1 MKGDRNRVFKR
12 EIRSRIVAGKSR
24 VDMDGDSHD
33 RAIETAVKIALLAV
47 VTYASWAI
55 ISPFLT
61 IGLWSAIL
69 AVALYPI
76 YFRLSVWVGPKVTAS
91 FITAVSFAVVLGPLA
106 WLGYG
111 MAHGIGYIADGLE
124 SGTPLVPMP
133 PDSVKTWPI
142 AGERLYHLWL
152 LGATNAKAMLVE
164 IAPQLRPLAPR
175 FLEVAQN
182 VMVGLLQF
190 LVAIIIAGFL
200 FAPGPKIVEAISRVL
215 DRLLHP
221 RGREI
226 VRLIGATIRNVSRGV
241 VGVSVLQTALAGLG
255 FLAAGVPGAGVL
267 AFIAL
272 VLGIIQIGP
281 GLVILAVI
289 IWSWFELGTMQAML
303 FTAYMIPVGLVDNVL
318 RPIVM
323 ARGLSTPI
331 PVIIIG
337 ALGGTISQGIMGLFL
352 GPVIVAVSWQLILV
366 WLQSESGADEQA
378 RQTSDDDTGRR
389 T

>member
-1 MKGDRNRVFKR
+1 
-12 EIRSRIVAGKSR
+12 
-24 VDMDGDSHD
+24 
-33 RAIETAVKIALLAV
+33 
-47 VTYASWAI
+47 
-55 ISPFLT
+55 
-61 IGLWSAIL
+61 
-69 AVALYPI
+69 
-76 YFRLSVWVGPKVTAS
+76 
-91 FITAVSFAVVLGPLA
+91 
-106 WLGYG
+106 
-111 MAHGIGYIADGLE
+111 
-124 SGTPLVPMP
+124 VPMP

-200 FAPGPKIVEAISRVL
+200 FAPGPKIVEAISLVL

-389 T
+389 A